1 MRMETRHNSDTSR
14 EAGTVEMEREIISK
28 GLLGGKMYR
37 NWK

>member
-1 MRMETRHNSDTSR
+1 MRMETRHNSDMSG
-14 EAGTVEMEREIISK
+14 EAGRVEMEREITSK